1 MGTGIVSILLH
12 NLPYNVTWISHG
24 LAIAFFVLN
33 VGLFTVFTAIT
44 ILRYALYPEIWKA
57 MVIHPAQSMFL
68 GCYPMGFA
76 TIINMMVFVCAPAWG
91 DWVVSWAWGFWW
103 LDAALSLAT
112 CITVPFVM
120 IHQHRPGLQ
129 AVTAASLL
137 PIVPTVVASS
147 TGGIVAEA
155 LANPDHAFITLIAS
169 YILWGIGICFSGM
182 VLALYFHRLT
192 IHSLPSKE
200 AIVSVFLPI
209 GPLGQGGFGIQQLGK
224 VSLKLLPQT
233 TAFTTLAP
241 SAIHGGEILYFL
253 GIFLALIMWGFA
265 LVWLS
270 FALISIATMQK
281 FPFNMGWWGFTFPLG
296 VMATCTGMLAQELD
310 SSFFRVA
317 TMSTAAL
324 PISRVIMALPL
335 EQPGFKAMLN
345 NFHDVWQEIRIPVI
359 LFTAFGLLVL
369 RFYLH
374 SAEEKGDLKA
384 FPKVLNNEK
393 PQSKPK
399 PQPKPVEEKKDVK
412 PIPVVES
419 KVPKSSGPRRI
430 KGGLVKRPSEELKN
444 GDGLARTIRPLIFF
458 SSITANTPKIA
469 KDYAERLEKDLQ
481 KTAAETGCSFMV
493 PEVLD
498 LAEVDFDDYFI
509 TPPKSDEPV
518 ELFYLFLLPSYNI
531 DTINDTFLEHLQETH
546 HDFRIDTAPLSPLL
560 GYSVFG
566 FGDREGWPTEDEGFC
581 FQAKEVDKWMAKLT
595 GRKRAFPVGM
605 GDTKRDYAERLSEW
619 SEGVVDV
626 LGMVAKTGSLGEGL
640 PGSGAPDESD
650 DESAAEDDDEVLIE
664 DSEAKPEKLKNRKN
678 IDDVEDLGRIMKNS
692 NPDAD
697 TKPSAAPIAVDFT
710 TYGKSAATK
719 KTPTQGAKE
728 MVPKNSPTY
737 ASLTKQGYSIVG
749 SHSGVKIC
757 RWTKSALRGRGSCYK
772 YSFYGIN
779 SHQCMETTPS
789 LSCSNKC
796 VFCWR
801 HGTNPVGTTWRWVV
815 DPPELI
821 FDGVKANHYNKI
833 KMLRGVPGVRA
844 ERFAEAMR
852 IRHCALSLVG
862 EPIFYPYINEFLG
875 MLHAERISSFLVCN
889 AQHPDQLAA
898 LKAVTQL
905 YVSIDASNKESLRKI
920 DRPLHRDF
928 WERFQ
933 RCLEILREKRFKH
946 RTVFRLT
953 LVKGFNVDDEVEG
966 YAQLV
971 EKGLPCFVEIKG
983 VTYCG
988 TSTASNAGLSMS
1000 NVPFYW
1006 EVSEFVTALEKRL
1019 NEKGLK
1025 YGIAAEHAH
1034 SCCVLL
1040 ASDRFYKDGKWH
1052 PRIDYQRFFELLE
1065 ERGADGDWKPED
1077 YMGEATPEWAE
1088 WGNGGFDPRD
1098 DRVDRKGRK
1107 IEA

>member
-1 MGTGIVSILLH
+1 M
-12 NLPYNVTWISHG
+12 
-24 LAIAFFVLN
+24 
-33 VGLFTVFTAIT
+33 
-44 ILRYALYPEIWKA
+44 
-57 MVIHPAQSMFL
+57 
-68 GCYPMGFA
+68 
-76 TIINMMVFVCAPAWG
+76 
-91 DWVVSWAWGFWW
+91 
-103 LDAALSLAT
+103 
-112 CITVPFVM
+112 
-120 IHQHRPGLQ
+120 
-129 AVTAASLL
+129 
-137 PIVPTVVASS
+137 ASS
-147 TGGIVAEA
+147 LE
-155 LANPDHAFITLIAS
+155 
-169 YILWGIGICFSGM
+169 
-182 VLALYFHRLT
+182 
-192 IHSLPSKE
+192 
-200 AIVSVFLPI
+200 
-209 GPLGQGGFGIQQLGK
+209 
-224 VSLKLLPQT
+224 
-233 TAFTTLAP
+233 
-241 SAIHGGEILYFL
+241 SA
-253 GIFLALIMWGFA
+253 
-265 LVWLS
+265 
-270 FALISIATMQK
+270 
-281 FPFNMGWWGFTFPLG
+281 
-296 VMATCTGMLAQELD
+296 
-310 SSFFRVA
+310 
-317 TMSTAAL
+317 
-324 PISRVIMALPL
+324 
-335 EQPGFKAMLN
+335 GFKDILN
-345 NFHDVWQEIRIPVI
+345 NAHDVWQQVRIPVI
-359 LFTAFGLLVL
+359 LFAAFGLLVL

-374 SAEEKGDLKA
+374 STEEKGELKALPKIYTREKPAIKLAEEKKEAKTDVQPTPLSPAAEPKA
-384 FPKVLNNEK
+384 
-393 PQSKPK
+393 
-399 PQPKPVEEKKDVK
+399 
-412 PIPVVES
+412 
-419 KVPKSSGPRRI
+419 PKSNGPKRI
-430 KGGLVKRPSEELKN
+430 KGGLVKRASSDSSK
-444 GDGLARTIRPLIFF
+444 GDVLARKIRPLVFF
-458 SSITANTPKIA
+458 SSITANTSKIA
-469 KDYAERLEKDLQ
+469 KEYAERLEKELQ
-481 KTAAETGCSFMV
+481 KAATDNKCFFAT

-509 TPPKSDEPV
+509 TPPKSKEDPA

-546 HDFRIDTAPLSPLL
+546 HDFRIDTAPLSSLL

-566 FGDREGWPTEDEGFC
+566 FGDREGWPTEDDGFC

-605 GDTKRDYAERLSEW
+605 GDTKRDYTERLSEW
-619 SEGVVDV
+619 SDGVVDV
-626 LGMVAKTGSLGEGL
+626 LGMLAKTGSLGEGL
-640 PGSGAPDESD
+640 PGSGAPEESD
-650 DESAAEDDDEVLIE
+650 DESAEEEDDEVLIE
-664 DSEAKPEKLKNRKN
+664 DSEAKPEKLKNRKS
-678 IDDVEDLGRIMKNS
+678 IDDVEDLGRIMKSS

-697 TKPSAAPIAVDFT
+697 KRSRTTTAPIAVDFT
-710 TYGKSAATK
+710 TYGKAAQK
-719 KTPTQGAKE
+719 KTPTSAAKE

-821 FDGVKANHYNKI
+821 FDGVKANHYSKI

-933 RCLEILREKRFKH
+933 RCLDILREKRFKH

-953 LVKGFNVDDEVEG
+953 LVKGFNIDDEVEG

-1006 EVSEFVTALEKRL
+1006 EVAEFVKALEKRL
-1019 NEKGLK
+1019 NEKDLG

-1040 ASDRFYKDGKWH
+1040 ASERFYVDGKWH

-1065 ERGADGDWKPED
+1065 ERGPDGHWTPED
-1077 YMGEATPEWAE
+1077 YMGEATPEWAT

-1098 DRVDRKGRK
+1098 ERVDRKGRK
-1107 IEA
+1107 IER

>member
-1 MGTGIVSILLH
+1 MAS
-12 NLPYNVTWISHG
+12 
-24 LAIAFFVLN
+24 
-33 VGLFTVFTAIT
+33 
-44 ILRYALYPEIWKA
+44 
-57 MVIHPAQSMFL
+57 FL
-68 GCYPMGFA
+68 
-76 TIINMMVFVCAPAWG
+76 
-91 DWVVSWAWGFWW
+91 
-103 LDAALSLAT
+103 
-112 CITVPFVM
+112 
-120 IHQHRPGLQ
+120 
-129 AVTAASLL
+129 
-137 PIVPTVVASS
+137 
-147 TGGIVAEA
+147 E
-155 LANPDHAFITLIAS
+155 
-169 YILWGIGICFSGM
+169 
-182 VLALYFHRLT
+182 
-192 IHSLPSKE
+192 
-200 AIVSVFLPI
+200 
-209 GPLGQGGFGIQQLGK
+209 
-224 VSLKLLPQT
+224 
-233 TAFTTLAP
+233 
-241 SAIHGGEILYFL
+241 SA
-253 GIFLALIMWGFA
+253 
-265 LVWLS
+265 
-270 FALISIATMQK
+270 
-281 FPFNMGWWGFTFPLG
+281 
-296 VMATCTGMLAQELD
+296 
-310 SSFFRVA
+310 
-317 TMSTAAL
+317 
-324 PISRVIMALPL
+324 
-335 EQPGFKAMLN
+335 GFKDMLN
-345 NFHDVWQEIRIPVI
+345 NAHDAWQQVRIPVI
-359 LFTAFGLLVL
+359 LFAAFGLLLL

-374 SAEEKGDLKA
+374 STEEKGELKA
-384 FPKVLNNEK
+384 IPKVYNREK
-393 PQSKPK
+393 PAVKL
-399 PQPKPVEEKKDVK
+399 VEEKKEAKTDVETS
-412 PIPVVES
+412 PPSPAAE
-419 KVPKSSGPRRI
+419 PKAQKSNGPKRI
-430 KGGLVKRPSEELKN
+430 KGGLVKRASSDSSKEEA
-444 GDGLARTIRPLIFF
+444 LARKIRLLVFF
-458 SSITANTPKIA
+458 SSITANTSKIA
-469 KDYAERLEKDLQ
+469 REYAERLERELQ
-481 KTAAETGCSFMV
+481 KAGTDTNCFFAT

-498 LAEVDFDDYFI
+498 LADVDFDDYFI
-509 TPPKSDEPV
+509 APPKSEEDPA

-546 HDFRIDTAPLSPLL
+546 HDFRIDTAPLSSLL

-566 FGDREGWPTEDEGFC
+566 FGDREGWPTEEDGFC

-605 GDTKRDYAERLSEW
+605 GDTKRDYTERLSEW

-626 LGMVAKTGSLGEGL
+626 LGMLAKTGSLGEGL
-640 PGSGAPDESD
+640 PGSGAPEESD
-650 DESAAEDDDEVLIE
+650 DESAEEDDDEVLIE

-678 IDDVEDLGRIMKNS
+678 IDDVEDLGRIMKSS

-697 TKPSAAPIAVDFT
+697 TRTRTAAAPIAVDFT
-710 TYGKSAATK
+710 TYGKTAQK
-719 KTPTQGAKE
+719 KTPTSAVKE

-821 FDGVKANHYNKI
+821 FDGVKANHYSKI

-933 RCLEILREKRFKH
+933 RCLDILREKRFKH

-1006 EVSEFVTALEKRL
+1006 EVAEFVKALEKRL
-1019 NEKGLK
+1019 NEKGLG

-1040 ASDRFYKDGKWH
+1040 ASERFYVDGKWH

-1065 ERGADGDWKPED
+1065 ERGPDGDWRPED
-1077 YMGEATPEWAE
+1077 YMGEATPEWAT

-1098 DRVDRKGRK
+1098 ERVDRKGRK
-1107 IEA
+1107 IER